1 MKGKLTAILTIL
13 LLLFTLAACQ
23 QEEAEPPATED
34 TAQTETITPEEQ
46 AEFLGRLTEVYAPAA
61 EYFDLTNVDY
71 VWFLLTGEHSKNSLT
86 TEEYLGLSGYI
97 HQEEGDT
104 VPVGIW
110 EDAQTLHTLDL
121 DKDGTFT
128 HRTFQRAE
136 DPDLTDSDFQNLWVE
151 TAEAEVWSP
160 D

>member
-23 QEEAEPPATED
+23 QEEAEVPTED
-34 TAQTETITPEEQ
+34 TAQAETITPEEQ
-46 AEFLGRLTEVYAPAA
+46 TDFLARLTEVYAPAA
-61 EYFDLTNVDY
+61 EEFDLTSVDY

-86 TEEYLGLSGYI
+86 TEEYMGLSRYI

-104 VPVGIW
+104 IPVGIW

-121 DKDGTFT
+121 DKNGSFT

-136 DPDLTDSDFQNLWVE
+136 DPDLTDSDFRNLWIE
-151 TAEAEVWSP
+151 TAQAETWTP

>member
-1 MKGKLTAILTIL
+1 MKRKILSILTML
-13 LLLFTLAACQ
+13 LLLFALAACQ
-23 QEEAEPPATED
+23 QEEADPPTED
-34 TAQTETITPEEQ
+34 TTQTETLTQEEQ

-61 EYFDLTNVDY
+61 EFFGLTDVNY

-86 TEEYLGLSGYI
+86 TEEYMGLSQYI

-104 VPVGIW
+104 LPVGIW

-136 DPDLTDSDFQNLWVE
+136 DPDLTHSDFRNLWTE
-151 TAEAEVWSP
+151 TAQAETWTP

>member
-1 MKGKLTAILTIL
+1 MKRKILSILTML
-13 LLLFTLAACQ
+13 LLLFALAACQ
-23 QEEAEPPATED
+23 QEEAEVPTED
-34 TAQTETITPEEQ
+34 TTQSETITPEEQ
-46 AEFLGRLTEVYAPAA
+46 AEFLGRLTEIYAPAA
-61 EYFDLTNVDY
+61 EEFGLTSVDY
-71 VWFLLTGEHSKNSLT
+71 AWFALTGEGSKEVLT

-104 VPVGIW
+104 LPVGIW

-136 DPDLTDSDFQNLWVE
+136 DPDLTHSDFRNLWTE
-151 TAEAEVWSP
+151 TAQAETWTP

>member
-1 MKGKLTAILTIL
+1 MKRKLFSILTIL

-23 QEEAEPPATED
+23 QEEAEAPIED

-46 AEFLGRLTEVYAPAA
+46 ADFLARLTEVYAPAA
-61 EYFDLTNVDY
+61 EFFDLTNVDY

-86 TEEYLGLSGYI
+86 TEEYMGLSQYI

-104 VPVGIW
+104 LPVGIW

-136 DPDLTDSDFQNLWVE
+136 DPDLTHSDFRNLWTE
-151 TAEAEVWSP
+151 TAQAETWTP

>member
-1 MKGKLTAILTIL
+1 MKGKLIAILTMV

-23 QEEAEPPATED
+23 QEEAEVPTED
-34 TAQTETITPEEQ
+34 TTQTETLTQEEQ

-61 EYFDLTNVDY
+61 EFFGLTDVDY

-86 TEEYLGLSGYI
+86 TEEYLGLSGYL

-121 DKDGTFT
+121 DKAGTFT

-136 DPDLTDSDFQNLWVE
+136 DPDLTDSDFRNLWTE
-151 TAEAEVWSP
+151 TAQAETWTP

>member
-1 MKGKLTAILTIL
+1 MKRKLFSILTIL

-23 QEEAEPPATED
+23 QEEAEAPIED

-46 AEFLGRLTEVYAPAA
+46 ADFLARLTEVYAPAA
-61 EYFDLTNVDY
+61 EFFDLTNVDY

-86 TEEYLGLSGYI
+86 TEEYMGLSGYI

-104 VPVGIW
+104 LPVGIW
-110 EDAQTLHTLDL
+110 EDTQTLHTLDL

-136 DPDLTDSDFQNLWVE
+136 DPDLTHSDFRNLWTE
-151 TAEAEVWSP
+151 TAQAETWTP

>member
-1 MKGKLTAILTIL
+1 MKRKLFSILTIL

-23 QEEAEPPATED
+23 QEEAPAPQED
-34 TAQTETITPEEQ
+34 TAQSETLTQEEQ

-61 EYFDLTNVDY
+61 EFFGLTDVDY

-86 TEEYLGLSGYI
+86 TEEYLGLSGYL

-104 VPVGIW
+104 LPVGIW

-136 DPDLTDSDFQNLWVE
+136 DPDLTHSDFRNLWVE
-151 TAEAEVWSP
+151 TAEAETWTP

>member
-23 QEEAEPPATED
+23 QEEAEVLTED
-34 TAQTETITPEEQ
+34 TTQTETITPEEQ
-46 AEFLGRLTEVYAPAA
+46 AEFLDRLTEIYAPAA
-61 EYFDLTNVDY
+61 EEFDLTSVDY

-86 TEEYLGLSGYI
+86 TEEYMGLSRYI
-97 HQEEGDT
+97 HQGEGDT
-104 VPVGIW
+104 LPVGIW

-136 DPDLTDSDFQNLWVE
+136 DPDLTDSDFRNLWIE
-151 TAEAEVWSP
+151 TAQAETWTP
-160 D
+160 N

>member
-23 QEEAEPPATED
+23 QEEAEVPTED

-46 AEFLGRLTEVYAPAA
+46 ADFLARLTEVYAPAA
-61 EYFDLTNVDY
+61 EQFELTSVDY

-97 HQEEGDT
+97 RQEEGDT
-104 VPVGIW
+104 LPVGIW
-110 EDAQTLHTLDL
+110 EDAQTIHTLDL
-121 DKDGTFT
+121 DKAGTFT

-136 DPDLTDSDFQNLWVE
+136 DPDLTDSDFRNLWVE
-151 TAEAEVWSP
+151 TAQAETWTP
-160 D
+160 N

>member
-23 QEEAEPPATED
+23 QKEAEAPIED
-34 TAQTETITPEEQ
+34 TAQTETLSPEEQ

-61 EYFDLTNVDY
+61 EFFDLTNVDY

-104 VPVGIW
+104 LPVGIW

-136 DPDLTDSDFQNLWVE
+136 DPDLTDSDFRNLWTE
-151 TAEAEVWSP
+151 TAQAETWTP

>member
-1 MKGKLTAILTIL
+1 MKGKLIAILTMV

-23 QEEAEPPATED
+23 QEEAPAPQEET
-34 TAQTETITPEEQ
+34 TQTETLTPEEQ

-61 EYFDLTNVDY
+61 EQFGLTSVDY
-71 VWFLLTGEHSKNSLT
+71 AWFALTGEHSKEVLS
-86 TEEYLGLSGYI
+86 TEEYLGLSSYI
-97 HQEEGDT
+97 LQEEGDT

-128 HRTFQRAE
+128 RRTFQKAE
-136 DPDLTDSDFQNLWVE
+136 DPDLTDNDFRNLWAE
-151 TAEAEVWSP
+151 TAEAEVWCP

>member
-1 MKGKLTAILTIL
+1 MKRKLFSILTIL

-23 QEEAEPPATED
+23 QEEAPAPQED
-34 TAQTETITPEEQ
+34 TAQSETLTQEEQ

-61 EYFDLTNVDY
+61 EFFGLTDVDY

-86 TEEYLGLSGYI
+86 TEEYLGLSGYL

-104 VPVGIW
+104 LPVGIW
-110 EDAQTLHTLDL
+110 ADPQTLHTLDL

-136 DPDLTDSDFQNLWVE
+136 DPDLTDSDFRNLWTE
-151 TAEAEVWSP
+151 TAQAETWTP

>member
-1 MKGKLTAILTIL
+1 MKRKILSILTML
-13 LLLFTLAACQ
+13 LLLFALAACQ
-23 QEEAEPPATED
+23 QEEADPPTED
-34 TAQTETITPEEQ
+34 TTQTETLTQEEQ

-61 EYFDLTNVDY
+61 EFFGLTDVDY

-97 HQEEGDT
+97 RQEEGDT
-104 VPVGIW
+104 LPVGIW
-110 EDAQTLHTLDL
+110 EDAQNVHTLDL

>member
-23 QEEAEPPATED
+23 QEEAEVPTED
-34 TAQTETITPEEQ
+34 TTQTETLTPEEQ
-46 AEFLGRLTEVYAPAA
+46 AEFLGRLTEVYTPAA
-61 EYFDLTNVDY
+61 EQFGLTSVDY
-71 VWFLLTGEHSKNSLT
+71 AWFALTGEHSKEVLS

-97 HQEEGDT
+97 HQEEEDT
-104 VPVGIW
+104 LPVGIW

-136 DPDLTDSDFQNLWVE
+136 DPDLTHSDFRNLWTE
-151 TAEAEVWSP
+151 TAQAETWTP

>member
-23 QEEAEPPATED
+23 QEEAEVPTED
-34 TAQTETITPEEQ
+34 TTQTETITQEEQ
-46 AEFLGRLTEVYAPAA
+46 AEFLGRLTEIYAPAA
-61 EYFDLTNVDY
+61 EEFGLTSVDY
-71 VWFLLTGEHSKNSLT
+71 AWFALTGEGSKEVLT

-104 VPVGIW
+104 LPVGIW
-110 EDAQTLHTLDL
+110 EDDQTIHTLDL

>member
-1 MKGKLTAILTIL
+1 MKGKLIAILTMV

-23 QEEAEPPATED
+23 QEEVPAPQED
-34 TAQTETITPEEQ
+34 TTQSDTITPEEQ

-61 EYFDLTNVDY
+61 EFFDLTNVDY

>member
-1 MKGKLTAILTIL
+1 MKRKILSILTML
-13 LLLFTLAACQ
+13 LLLFALAACQ
-23 QEEAEPPATED
+23 QEEADPPTED
-34 TAQTETITPEEQ
+34 TTQTETLTQEEQ

-61 EYFDLTNVDY
+61 EFFGLTDVDY

-97 HQEEGDT
+97 RQEEGDT
-104 VPVGIW
+104 LPVGIW
-110 EDAQTLHTLDL
+110 EDAQTVHTLDL